1 MHCSRLIGADN
12 GADNGGADNCGASN
26 SADHGADNGADDG
39 ADDGDD
45 RGNGNALSFYAPR
58 LLLHI
63 SRLCEVAGPKTCY
76 RVFPCTCRKNQR
88 D

>member
-1 MHCSRLIGADN
+1 MIDN
-12 GADNGGADNCGASN
+12 
-26 SADHGADNGADDG
+26 
-39 ADDGDD
+39 D
-45 RGNGNALSFYAPR
+45 RGNALSFYAPR

-63 SRLCEVAGPKTCY
+63 SRLCEVAGPKTGY

>member
-1 MHCSRLIGADN
+1 MIDN
-12 GADNGGADNCGASN
+12 
-26 SADHGADNGADDG
+26 
-39 ADDGDD
+39 D
-45 RGNGNALSFYAPR
+45 RGNALSFYAPR

-88 D
+88 DWVQRNKLIYGSSLRF